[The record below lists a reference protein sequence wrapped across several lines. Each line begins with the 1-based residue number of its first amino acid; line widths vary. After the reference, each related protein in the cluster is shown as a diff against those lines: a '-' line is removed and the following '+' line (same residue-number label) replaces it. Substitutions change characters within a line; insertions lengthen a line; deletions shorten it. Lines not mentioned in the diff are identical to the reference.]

1 MVNAKNSAKTGPFW
15 RRRKPLNW
23 KLLTLI
29 VLFHLAVLYGLARA
43 LVPDFT
49 KSVER
54 DVVSAV
60 MVTVSVA
67 GPPDPP
73 DAPPDPDEG
82 AQGAPGKKAV
92 PRAETAPKSPVRN
105 DNSAPR
111 AASTG
116 NANQS
121 GASDRGDGTGAAGQG
136 EGTGSGRGGT
146 GSGNGESI
154 PQKPSVRSGNLN
166 EARDFPVPEGGRG
179 TRFGKS
185 VTVAF
190 TVTTDGRA
198 KNCSVVRSSVDAQ
211 TTGLVCGLVMQKIR
225 FNPARTTSGRAVEA
239 RYGYR
244 VDFRAR

>member
-1 MVNAKNSAKTGPFW
+1 MAREKTGPFW

-23 KLLTLI
+23 KMLVLI

-54 DVVSAV
+54 DVVSAI
-60 MVTVSVA
+60 MVTVST
-67 GPPDPP
+67 GETPPPP
-73 DAPPDPDEG
+73 EAPPEPDEG
-82 AQGAPGKKAV
+82 AQGAPGKRAT
-92 PRAETAPKSPVRN
+92 PRAETAPKTPVRRETP
-105 DNSAPR
+105 APR
-111 AASTG
+111 ASSTG
-116 NANQS
+116 DANRS
-121 GASDRGDGTGAAGQG
+121 GANNAGDGTGRAGQG
-136 EGTGSGRGGT
+136 EGTGSGNS
-146 GSGNGESI
+146 GSGPGNGESI
-154 PQKPSVRSGNLN
+154 AQRPSVRSGNLN

-179 TRFGKS
+179 ARFGKS
-185 VTVAF
+185 VTVVF

-198 KNCSVVRSSVDAQ
+198 KNCSVAQTSVDAQ

-244 VDFRAR
+244 VDFRSR